1 MNKEINIKREARIRS
16 GMFSISC
23 ILVWYITF
31 HNTNTNS
38 DERKIYFQYI
48 YSLNTEKNFN

>member
-16 GMFSISC
+16 GMFSFSC